1 MAEEPTAEASEASV
15 TMAEQTPNP
24 ETLETQG
31 SVEATIA
38 CAIPGGS
45 ESTCNNNSNAESCVV
60 ASDVGQE
67 KTLELADELTKRGS
81 DACKEDDFAEA
92 ADCFSRALEIR
103 VAHHGEL
110 AIECL
115 KAYYLYGRAL
125 LYKAQEEADPL
136 VSVPKK
142 EGEAQQD
149 LKKEGSIKSALTRE
163 TSFASVS
170 SNSKQDTGEKGEEEE
185 EEDDDD
191 SDGDDAAEAGD
202 DAAEADEDADESD
215 LDLAWKMLDVARAI
229 AEKQQLGD
237 TMEKVDILSTLA
249 EVALEREDIES
260 SLGDYQKALSILQ
273 RLVEPDH
280 RQIAELNFRICL
292 CLEIGSKPQE
302 AVPYCQKAI
311 SVCKHR
317 LERLRNE
324 VNESSGSASSAAA
337 SELDDGIQQSSNGS
351 QNVTSVKDKE
361 AEIETLA
368 GLAEEL
374 EKKLEDLQQLA
385 SSPKSMIAE
394 ILGMASARE
403 RGSEKRAS
411 PVVPSSSQMATTNS
425 DGHFDSPTISTAN
438 TNGPPSVTHLGVVG
452 RGVKRVL
459 TSTGA
464 VESNSSKKP
473 AVEPTS
479 DKGNGSSAS

>member
-15 TMAEQTPNP
+15 TMTEQTPNP
-24 ETLETQG
+24 ESETLEAQG

-60 ASDVGQE
+60 ASDAGQE

-163 TSFASVS
+163 ASFASVS
-170 SNSKQDTGEKGEEEE
+170 INSKQDSGGKGEEEE
-185 EEDDDD
+185 EEDDD
-191 SDGDDAAEAGD
+191 SDGDDAAEA
-202 DAAEADEDADESD
+202 DEDTDESD

-311 SVCKHR
+311 SVCKRR

-324 VNESSGSASSAAA
+324 VNESSGSASSTAA

-351 QNVTSVKDKE
+351 QNVKSVKDKE

-394 ILGMASARE
+394 ILGMASARD
-403 RGSEKRAS
+403 RGSEKSSS
-411 PVVPSSSQMATTNS
+411 PAVPSSSQMATTNS
-425 DGHFDSPTISTAN
+425 GGHFDSPTISTAN

-464 VESNSSKKP
+464 VESNSFKKP
-473 AVEPTS
+473 AIEPSS

>member
-1 MAEEPTAEASEASV
+1 MAEEYKAEAAESEASV
-15 TMAEQTPNP
+15 TMTEQAPNP
-24 ETLETQG
+24 GIAETLDTHG
-31 SVEATIA
+31 SVEATINFA
-38 CAIPGGS
+38 VPGGS
-45 ESTCNNNSNAESCVV
+45 ESTCNNNSNGESCVV
-60 ASDVGQE
+60 ASDVGRE
-67 KTLELADELTKRGS
+67 KTLEFADELTENGS
-81 DACKEDDFAEA
+81 KAFKKDDFAEA

-136 VSVPKK
+136 VSVPK
-142 EGEAQQD
+142 ECEAQQET
-149 LKKEGSIKSALTRE
+149 KKEGALNRE

-170 SNSKQDTGEKGEEEE
+170 SNSEQDGGGKGEEEE
-185 EEDDDD
+185 EEDDD
-191 SDGDDAAEAGD
+191 SDGD

-280 RQIAELNFRICL
+280 RQIAELNFRICM

-311 SVCKHR
+311 SVCKSR

-351 QNVTSVKDKE
+351 QNVKSVKDKE

-368 GLAEEL
+368 GLAEDL
-374 EKKLEDLQQLA
+374 EKKLEDLQQLV
-385 SSPKSMIAE
+385 SNPKSIIAE
-394 ILGMASARE
+394 LLGMASAR
-403 RGSEKRAS
+403 AS
-411 PVVPSSSQMATTNS
+411 VDDKSAPPAVPSSSQMATANS
-425 DGHFDSPTISTAN
+425 EGHFDSPTVSTAN
-438 TNGPPSVTHLGVVG
+438 TNGGPAVTHLGIVG

-464 VESNSSKKP
+464 AESNPIKKP
-473 AVEPTS
+473 AIEPSS
-479 DKGNGSSAS
+479 DKGNGSSAT